1 MNMAPTPSQL
11 AAHQAAK
18 ERERRRRIAAKAVK
32 QDTATMPP
40 RRISARPKKPSVVI
54 DLDIDMFWTCD
65 VYRHTVVGGYSEFA
79 GGGSPYI
86 GRHSKRSLF
95 EIASDVL
102 KGYPGITIDDVR
114 GASRRR
120 NIIKPRHH
128 VVYAIRIERPE
139 VSLLQIGR
147 WLGGRDHT
155 TVLNSEQVWRK
166 HLAENGHGY
175 SG

>member
-86 GRHSKRSLF
+86 GRQIKRSLA
-95 EIASDVL
+95 EIAEDVL
-102 KGYPGITIDDVR
+102 NGHAGITIDDVR
-114 GASRRR
+114 GPSRKHK
-120 NIIKPRHH
+120 IVKARHH
-128 VVYAIRIERPE
+128 VVYAIRVERPE

-147 WLGGRDHT
+147 WMGGRDHT
-155 TVLNSEQVWRK
+155 TILNSERAWRS
-166 HLAENGHGY
+166 HLEEIGRVV
-175 SG
+175 SD